1 MNLGFS
7 EMLFLSVLGLLL
19 FGPRRLPEI
28 GRQVGR
34 VLAEFKRASS
44 AFQAQIEAEVRKM
57 ETSAP
62 GMTAQSRTLAPVV
75 PSVEPAREATLE
87 GASGV

>member
-34 VLAEFKRASS
+34 ALAEFKRASS
-44 AFQAQIEAEVRKM
+44 AFQAQIEAEVRQL

-62 GMTAQSRTLAPVV
+62 ALAAQTSSGEPVV
-75 PSVEPAREATLE
+75 SSIEAPPENTLQ
-87 GASGV
+87 GAAGV

>member
-34 VLAEFKRASS
+34 ALAEFKRASS
-44 AFQAQIEAEVRKM
+44 AFQAQIEAEVRQM
-57 ETSAP
+57 ESVAPALPTQTSSA
-62 GMTAQSRTLAPVV
+62 GSAAASI
-75 PSVEPAREATLE
+75 EPAPETTLE
-87 GASGV
+87 GAAGA

>member
-34 VLAEFKRASS
+34 ALAEFKRASS
-44 AFQAQIEAEVRKM
+44 AFQAQIEAEVRQL
-57 ETSAP
+57 EASAP
-62 GMTAQSRTLAPVV
+62 ALPPQT
-75 PSVEPAREATLE
+75 PSGEPALSSLEAPENTLQ
-87 GASGV
+87 GVAGV